1 MKRTLLYALI
11 CLLIIFLIV
20 IIFPKRKITNYP
32 SNGTDIVAF
41 GDSLVRGVGS
51 SGGGDFVSILSNKI
65 GRPIINLGQSG
76 NTSYDGLRRLGELDQ
91 YKPKVV
97 LVLFGGNDYLKKI
110 PSSETEVNLVKII
123 RDIQARGSVVILLG
137 VRGGILNDPFD
148 EMYERVSDSM
158 KTAIVPNVLRGL
170 IFNSNYMSDAV
181 HPNNAG
187 YALIAEKIYPTLER
201 VLR

>member
-32 SNGTDIVAF
+32 SSGTDIVAF

-76 NTSYDGLRRLGELDQ
+76 NTSYDGLRRLSELDQ

-110 PSSETEVNLVKII
+110 PSSETEVNLIKII

-158 KTAIVPNVLRGL
+158 KTALVPNVLRGL

>member
-1 MKRTLLYALI
+1 MKRTLLYALL
-11 CLLIIFLIV
+11 CFVIIVLIV
-20 IIFPKRKITNYP
+20 VIFPKRKITNYP
-32 SNGTDIVAF
+32 SSGNEIVAF
-41 GDSLVRGVGS
+41 GDSLVKGVGS
-51 SGGGDFVSILSNKI
+51 SSGGDFVSLLSKKI
-65 GRPIINLGQSG
+65 GRPIINLGHSG
-76 NTSYDGLRRLGELDQ
+76 DTSYDGLKRLSEIDQ
-91 YKPKVV
+91 YNPQVV

-110 PSSETEVNLVKII
+110 PVNETEINLIKII
-123 RDIQARGSVVILLG
+123 RDVQLRGSIVVLLG

-148 EMYERVSDSM
+148 EMYERVSKNM
-158 KTAIVPNVLRGL
+158 KTAYVQNVLKGL